1 MQLFPIDT
9 HREVL
14 VAETDTAAITFAA
27 VRFLSIAQRAI
38 AEHNSFSVALSGG
51 STPKKL
57 YEYLL
62 HSERAKEID
71 WSHVNLFWSDER
83 AVPPDDPQ
91 SNYKMAMHYFSQPPL
106 NAAKVF
112 RMEAE
117 DSDREQAALDYEH
130 LIRTHCF
137 EERLDLVLLGIG
149 DDCHTASLFPGT
161 KALFVEDHLVTPS
174 IFPEKKSHRMTLTF
188 RCINEARKILVLAF
202 GKEKGKALQT
212 VFFGKK
218 DPEKCPAQLIGDNN
232 IPVLF
237 IIDSIAAAEIN
248 QNAKSPTEESLF

>member
-14 VAETDTAAITFAA
+14 VAETESAAISFAA

-38 AEHNSFSVALSGG
+38 NEHNSFSVALSGG

-62 HSERAKEID
+62 QSERSKEID
-71 WSHVNLFWSDER
+71 WSRVNLFWSDER

-117 DSDREQAALDYEH
+117 DGDREEAARDYEH
-130 LIRTHCF
+130 LIRKTCF
-137 EERLDLVLLGIG
+137 EERFDLVLLGIG
-149 DDCHTASLFPGT
+149 EDCHTASLFPGT

-174 IFPEKKSHRMTLTF
+174 IFPEKKSYRMTLTF

-202 GKEKGKALQT
+202 GKEKGKVLQT
-212 VFFGKK
+212 VFYEKK
-218 DPEKCPAQLIGDNN
+218 DPEKYPAQLIGGDT

-237 IIDSIAAAEIN
+237 IIDSAAASEIKPTI
-248 QNAKSPTEESLF
+248 KSPTEESLF